1 MGTPPVIPP
10 PIPTGGLSAEDL
22 RDLASAKAILENP
35 GLTARLSNLLGS
47 PIEKGFKMLP
57 RGWSDTI
64 NKVSRTALLKAL
76 QVAVVTMGRSA
87 KPAKSSNRF
96 HKLLVGAS
104 GGIGGAFGLAA
115 LAVELPIST
124 TIMLRSIA
132 EIARSEGHDPRAL
145 EIRLACLEVFALGG
159 RTPVDDAAES
169 GYWAV
174 RAALARAVSEAAA
187 YLAEKGVLEK
197 TAPAVVRL
205 ITSIASRFGVIVSE
219 QVAAKAVPIVGAA
232 GGSIIQFLF
241 LNHFQDT
248 DP

>member
-1 MGTPPVIPP
+1 ICTNFAALKFVAGTSALHSWRDALSIQLSANSPDLSSLLGLPRRANTCEGQGMPINVGENPPSHF
-10 PIPTGGLSAEDL
+10 GGLNAEDF

-57 RGWSDTI
+57 RGWSETI
-64 NKVSRTALLKAL
+64 NKVSRAALFKAL

-87 KPAKSSNRF
+87 KPAKSSNRL

-132 EIARSEGHDPRAL
+132 EIARSEGHDPRSVQT
-145 EIRLACLEVFALGG
+145 RLACLEV
-159 RTPVDDAAES
+159 
-169 GYWAV
+169 
-174 RAALARAVSEAAA
+174 LA
-187 YLAEKGVLEK
+187 
-197 TAPAVVRL
+197 
-205 ITSIASRFGVIVSE
+205 
-219 QVAAKAVPIVGAA
+219 
-232 GGSIIQFLF
+232 
-241 LNHFQDT
+241 
-248 DP
+248 